1 MGMLKAASLYMPHD
15 VLLLIFYAFFNNQLH
30 YDLLVWGNTYVL
42 NLTPIEILYKRCI
55 RLLSYE
61 HPYAYT
67 PPLALQLG
75 LLIFD
80 DLLTY
85 FSAIFTFK
93 IANNKLPS
101 CISCL
106 FQCLH
111 VSTRRNTRDYFLPR
125 VRLEICKKFIIFAG
139 V

>member
-1 MGMLKAASLYMPHD
+1 M
-15 VLLLIFYAFFNNQLH
+15 
-30 YDLLVWGNTYVL
+30 
-42 NLTPIEILYKRCI
+42 YKRCI

-61 HPYAYT
+61 HPYSRT
-67 PPLALQLG
+67 PPLALQLE

-85 FSAIFTFK
+85 FSTIFMFK
-93 IANNKLPS
+93 IANNKLPL

-111 VSTRRNTRDYFLPR
+111 GSTHRNTRDYVLPR

-139 V
+139 VQTWLQSPCNMKYDYYLRAFKRSCCTLLSNKYVNM